1 MSRRKF
7 STLRELEEYWDND
20 LDLTD
25 DDDPGGTIDIVE
37 LPPDRADDVS
47 DLEDI
52 DDNILEDTIPND
64 VPGSLEILGD
74 DLVNHIVQQSVSYAT
89 QNNRHQFTLSSDC
102 FKKFLGFLL
111 LTGYHSL
118 PQEQMYWSEEE
129 DIDIGIVRKCVSKN
143 RYIEIKRN
151 LVKFQ

>member
-47 DLEDI
+47 DFEDI

-64 VPGSLEILGD
+64 VPGSLEIHGGRCNEE
-74 DLVNHIVQQSVSYAT
+74 VTVQRKKKPKKEKPISRWKRERASF
-89 QNNRHQFTLSSDC
+89 NISSQ
-102 FKKFLGFLL
+102 G
-111 LTGYHSL
+111 
-118 PQEQMYWSEEE
+118 EEE
-129 DIDIGIVRKCVSKN
+129 C
-143 RYIEIKRN
+143 E
-151 LVKFQ
+151 